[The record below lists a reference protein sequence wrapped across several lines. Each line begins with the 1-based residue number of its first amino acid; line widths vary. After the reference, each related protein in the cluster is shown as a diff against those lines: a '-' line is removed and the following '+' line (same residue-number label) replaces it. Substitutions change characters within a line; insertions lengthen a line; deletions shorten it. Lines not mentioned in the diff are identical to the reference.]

1 MMIKMLLLTKKMIM
15 MMLFYFILV
24 DQCRCGVER
33 ADTKRNSFN
42 RIIGGVPVD
51 KVSKIISQQYTLCE
65 AQGKD
70 IIGNWFT
77 KQKL

>member
-1 MMIKMLLLTKKMIM
+1 MIKMLLLTKKMIMMMM

-42 RIIGGVPVD
+42 RIIGGQPID
-51 KVSKIISQQYTLCE
+51 KV
-65 AQGKD
+65 GV
-70 IIGNWFT
+70 
-77 KQKL
+77 KLFQT